1 MTESPHQGTQPLE
14 QLEQGVLDDTAPLAG
29 LLRLALVIGGHA
41 ASQPLKQWA
50 LNELEGY
57 GGKPATSVP
66 DYRRPR
72 APIQADSH
80 SLAWQRHGE
89 TISALHLPEITRGK
103 INEEVIITFGI
114 GQLQSLIDRTPPG
127 QAVHLSLPG
136 AAELRTL
143 MSAMDRYRGRAIVID
158 DLYWAVSHS
167 VLHDILDQVR
177 TRLTQFVA
185 ELRSTMPAGVGKPT
199 PEQVHRAVQN
209 INITTGD
216 NSPVTLTAPLAHA
229 DNGAAASAEMGA
241 PRRWWQ
247 RQRR

>member
-1 MTESPHQGTQPLE
+1 MTGPTRQGPQPVE
-14 QLEQGVLDDTAPLAG
+14 QLEQGVLDDTVPLAG

-50 LNELEGY
+50 LDELEGY
-57 GGKPATSVP
+57 GGKPASSVP

-80 SLAWQRHGE
+80 SLTWQRQGE
-89 TISALHLPEITRGK
+89 TISALHLPDITRGT
-103 INEEVIITFGI
+103 INEEVTISYGV
-114 GQLQSLIDRTPPG
+114 GQLQNLIERTPPG

-143 MSAMDRYRGRAIVID
+143 MSAMEKYRSRAIVID
-158 DLYWAVSHS
+158 ELYWAVSPS
-167 VLHDILDQVR
+167 VLHDVLDQVR

-185 ELRSTMPAGVGKPT
+185 ELRSTMPAGSGTPT

-209 INITTGD
+209 ISITTGD
-216 NSPVTLTAPLAHA
+216 SSPVTLTAPLAHA
-229 DNGAAASAEMGA
+229 AQGATASASVGVQQ
-241 PRRWWQ
+241 RWWQ
-247 RQRR
+247 RRRR

>member
-1 MTESPHQGTQPLE
+1 MTEPTRQRPQPVE

-50 LNELEGY
+50 LNELKGY
-57 GGKPATSVP
+57 GGKPASGVP

-80 SLAWQRHGE
+80 SLTWQRHGE
-89 TISALHLPEITRGK
+89 TISALNLPEITRGK
-103 INEEVIITFGI
+103 INEEVTITFGI
-114 GQLQSLIDRTPPG
+114 GQLQNLIDRTPPG

-143 MSAMDRYRGRAIVID
+143 MSVMDRYRSRAVVID
-158 DLYWAVSHS
+158 DLYWAVSPS

-185 ELRSTMPAGVGKPT
+185 ELRSTMPAGSGTPT
-199 PEQVHRAVQN
+199 PEQVHRAVQS
-209 INITTGD
+209 ISIITGD

-229 DNGAAASAEMGA
+229 DHGATASTATGVQQ
-241 PRRWWQ
+241 RWWQ
-247 RQRR
+247 WRRR

>member
-1 MTESPHQGTQPLE
+1 MTEPIRQGLQPVE
-14 QLEQGVLDDTAPLAG
+14 QLEQGVLDDTVPLVG

-57 GGKPATSVP
+57 GGKPASSVP

-80 SLAWQRHGE
+80 SLTWQRHGE

-103 INEEVIITFGI
+103 INEEVTITFGV
-114 GQLQSLIDRTPPG
+114 GQLQNLIDRTPPG

-143 MSAMDRYRGRAIVID
+143 MSVMDSYRSRAVIID
-158 DLYWAVSHS
+158 DLYWAVSPS
-167 VLHDILDQVR
+167 ALHDILDQVR

-185 ELRSTMPAGVGKPT
+185 ELRSTMPTGSGTPT

-229 DNGAAASAEMGA
+229 DHGATASASIGG
-241 PRRWWQ
+241 RQRWWQ
-247 RQRR
+247 RRRR